1 MSDRPVITPHGRYR
15 QRALLLLSLI
25 LGLLGLAIAWRWS
38 SLHEFLDPDKLIG
51 LLRVS
56 GVAQNPLVAIGA
68 VIIASIIAIPLAVI
82 IVAGALI
89 FGPILG
95 PVYVL
100 SGAEIGAVIS
110 FVLGKYLGHD
120 ALRLLAGEKA
130 RKLSEN
136 LGRSGVI
143 TVIVIRLIPA
153 APFAIANMVIG
164 ASHIRMR
171 DFLLGTM
178 VGMIPGVLA
187 ITLFVDQIVAVFRSP
202 GWQSIAL
209 TVAILIIIL
218 GGAYGLRRWLE
229 KSGKPAA
236 MGKDGEVG
244 GRW

>member
-1 MSDRPVITPHGRYR
+1 
-15 QRALLLLSLI
+15 
-25 LGLLGLAIAWRWS
+25 LAIAWRWS
-38 SLHEFLDPDKLIG
+38 SLHAFLDPDKLIG

-56 GVAQNPLVAIGA
+56 GVLQNPLVAIGV
-68 VIIASIIAIPLAVI
+68 VIIASIIAIPLAAI
-82 IVAGALI
+82 IVVGALI

-100 SGAEIGAVIS
+100 SGAEIGALIS
-110 FVLGKYLGHD
+110 FVLGKNLGHD

-153 APFAIANMVIG
+153 APFAVANMIIG
-164 ASHIRMR
+164 ASHVRMR
-171 DFLLGTM
+171 DFLLGTI

-202 GWQSIAL
+202 GWQSIVL

-236 MGKDGEVG
+236 TGKDGDVSE
-244 GRW
+244 R